1 MFGRPVVGKA
11 INDNRLRQLVST
23 AAVYTWS
30 QPGSR
35 LETAAIVIHRAA
47 AGAGRG
53 FGDEL
58 VAGADNWTENAYRKA
73 LLLRRFYLAVVGGG
87 TRATRYGAHVVV
99 GTGRRRAPGRPSRE
113 PGGGQQATNGVGR
126 SWHLTI
132 EPPRSASATV
142 RSRRPAGS
150 FSRR

>member
-53 FGDEL
+53 FRDEL

-73 LLLRRFYLAVVGGG
+73 LLLPRFYLAVVGAQPEQLG
-87 TRATRYGAHVVV
+87 TAAV
-99 GTGRRRAPGRPSRE
+99 
-113 PGGGQQATNGVGR
+113 GVGHR
-126 SWHLTI
+126 SQS
-132 EPPRSASATV
+132 PSC
-142 RSRRPAGS
+142 G
-150 FSRR
+150 